1 MTQRVI
7 LKIPVVR
14 SRLLGSCCLAF
25 GSWRKVRYCEQML
38 FFKGLQCVRD
48 TLGWGN
54 SAANLKNPANSEG
67 SWGSARFHDTV
78 CIMFTKSA
86 DNITSF
92 CLQTIRTFK
101 KLITATGCS
110 VSNSSY
116 NDTLAEVTYWYQCT
130 IANRRPIGSWNKRF
144 YCFTCYAFVWAM

>member
-1 MTQRVI
+1 M
-7 LKIPVVR
+7 
-14 SRLLGSCCLAF
+14 
-25 GSWRKVRYCEQML
+25 
-38 FFKGLQCVRD
+38 RD

-92 CLQTIRTFK
+92 CLQTIRTSAVNFPKKNNKLK

-116 NDTLAEVTYWYQCT
+116 NDTLAEVTY
-130 IANRRPIGSWNKRF
+130 
-144 YCFTCYAFVWAM
+144 